1 MNRLNIHSPF
11 PTHFHSFL
19 EGQNKHASVKIYPH
33 FPIHA
38 LSCLLEKPIPMFDFQ
53 KLAVYNKAKQFHI
66 SCKLVLSSIKV
77 DRYVKDQLG
86 RASYS
91 IVLNIAEGS
100 AKSSNADRRNY
111 FTISRGSVFECV
123 AVLDILHEEGLLEE
137 DQYTKSLLLAD
148 EISRLLFTMIR
159 NLTI

>member
-1 MNRLNIHSPF
+1 
-11 PTHFHSFL
+11 
-19 EGQNKHASVKIYPH
+19 
-33 FPIHA
+33 
-38 LSCLLEKPIPMFDFQ
+38 MFDFQ